1 MTTDVLERPGDTV
14 HRRGVTINVRA
25 SQAIRDLID
34 RAAMLL
40 GQNRSEF
47 ILDSAR
53 RRAEDVLLDQ
63 MLFQLDEERYNAFIN
78 LLDQPPRPTAEL
90 KKLLS
95 QKAPWEK

>member
-1 MTTDVLERPGDTV
+1 MNAATTARQKDRP

-25 SQAIRDLID
+25 SEVLRDLID
-34 RAAMLL
+34 RAAEVV

-47 ILDSAR
+47 MLDSAR

-63 MLFQLDEERYNAFIN
+63 RFFQLDEERYNAFLN
-78 LLDQPPRPTAEL
+78 MLDRPPRPSNEL

-95 QKAPWEK
+95 QKSPWER

>member
-1 MTTDVLERPGDTV
+1 MVAPVVERPDDKA

-34 RAAMLL
+34 RAAGLV

-63 MLFQLDEERYNAFIN
+63 RLFVLDDERYNAFLN
-78 LLDQPPRPTAEL
+78 VLDQPPKPTKEL
-90 KKLLS
+90 RKLLS
-95 QKAPWEK
+95 TKAPWGK